1 VACQSAVLLGQAPL
15 GRCDQLTL
23 RTFSAPRRSSS
34 NSFKAPEEIMA
45 ISDQT
50 AREIVK
56 IIRKHVDQ
64 PTLDKMIEELQ
75 EVRGDKGFRDI
86 VQLFAYLAQTPTR

>member
-1 VACQSAVLLGQAPL
+1 
-15 GRCDQLTL
+15 
-23 RTFSAPRRSSS
+23 
-34 NSFKAPEEIMA
+34 MA